1 MIQTFPLN
9 LIVVLGAFMRQKLI
23 DCGKL

>member
-9 LIVVLGAFMRQKLI
+9 LIVVLGASMQQKLI
-23 DCGKL
+23 GYGKL